1 MNNEINIELNDSVHS
16 LIDAVNSFFPGTV
29 TVTFIGKLQSGY
41 VRHDQAQ
48 AVQDGKNITVQI
60 ADLSAPNYTA
70 SHELLHLLM
79 VLRGF
84 PQVFFSLTTGQDQ
97 LDDQLKMMG
106 TELYDIVSHFVVVSE
121 QRKHGLINDEIEKMY
136 LKGIY
141 ATIKPEPDPVDD
153 QMTLRLMTLLDA
165 LVFYGDHFDSVADKL
180 SGDFPISL
188 AAAKNLYKVI
198 TEKPTDSPF
207 GLRRNVVKLF
217 KAFDEQ
223 LRKWELPPLHNDE
236 FTTLTSVLSKRQL
249 GLQVKQ
255 LFEVYHS
262 ELIEVN
268 SNTRAY
274 VGFNR
279 VDDQNSFV
287 IANPK
292 GNQDN
297 PEFFKTIYNKTVKEL
312 FDELKMPY
320 IERKS

>member
-1 MNNEINIELNDSVHS
+1 MNNEVNIDLNDDVQI
-16 LIDAVNSFFPGTV
+16 LINAVNNFFPGTA
-29 TVTFIGKLQSGY
+29 TVTFIGKLQAGY

-48 AVQDGKNITVQI
+48 TIQDGKNIIVQI
-60 ADLSAPNYTA
+60 DDLSAPNYTA

-84 PQVFFSLTTGQDQ
+84 PQVFFSLTTGDDK
-97 LDDQLKMMG
+97 LDEQLKMMG
-106 TELYDIVSHFVVVSE
+106 TELYDIVSHFVVVAE
-121 QRKHGLINDEIEKMY
+121 QRKHGLITDEIESMY

-141 ATIKPEPDPVDD
+141 ATIKPEPQPVDD

-165 LVFYGDHFDSVADKL
+165 MVFYGDKFDQVNDQLEK
-180 SGDFPISL
+180 DFPISL
-188 AAAKNLYKVI
+188 AAAKKLYKVI

-223 LRKWELPPLHNDE
+223 MKQWELPPLHNTE

-249 GLQVKQ
+249 NLQVKQ
-255 LFEVYHS
+255 LFEVFHS

-268 SNTRAY
+268 SNSRAY

-287 IANPK
+287 LANPK
-292 GNQDN
+292 GEKDN
-297 PEFFKTIYNKTVKEL
+297 PDFFKEVYNKTVKEL
-312 FDELKMPY
+312 FDDLKMPY
-320 IERKS
+320 IERV

>member
-1 MNNEINIELNDSVHS
+1 MDNEINIELNDQVHS
-16 LIDAVNSFFPGTV
+16 LIDAVNNFFPGTV
-29 TVTFIGKLQSGY
+29 TVNFLGKLQSGY
-41 VRHDQAQ
+41 VRHDQSQ
-48 AVQDGKNITVQI
+48 VVQDGKNIMIQI

-84 PQVFFSLTTGQDQ
+84 PQVFFSLTTGNAD

-106 TELYDIVSHFVVVSE
+106 TELYDMVSHFVVVSE
-121 QRKHGLINDEIEKMY
+121 QRKHGLIDDEIEAMY
-136 LKGIY
+136 MKGVY

-165 LVFYGDHFDSVADKL
+165 MVFYGDRFSQVADKL
-180 SGDFPISL
+180 KKDFPISL
-188 AAAKNLYKVI
+188 AAAEKLYQLI

-223 LRKWELPPLHNDE
+223 MKQWALPPLHNTE

-255 LFEVYHS
+255 LFEVFHS

-287 IANPK
+287 LANPK
-292 GNQDN
+292 GEQDN
-297 PEFFKTIYNKTVKEL
+297 PEFFQEIYGKTVKAL
-312 FDELKMPY
+312 FDSLKMPY
-320 IERKS
+320 IERK

>member
-1 MNNEINIELNDSVHS
+1 MDNPINIELNDQVQD
-16 LIDAVNSFFPGTV
+16 LINAVNHLFPGTV
-29 TVTFIGKLQSGY
+29 TVTFLGKLQSGY

-48 AVQDGKNITVQI
+48 TVQDGKNIIVQI

-84 PQVFFSLTTGQDQ
+84 PQVFYSLTTGDDT

-121 QRKHGLINDEIEKMY
+121 QRKHGLINEDIEQMY

-141 ATIKPEPDPVDD
+141 ATIKPEPNPLDD
-153 QMTLRLMTLLDA
+153 QMMLRLTTLLDA
-165 LVFYGDHFDSVADKL
+165 MVFYGDKLKTVADQLK
-180 SGDFPISL
+180 GDFPISY
-188 AAAKNLYKVI
+188 AAAEKLYAII
-198 TEKPTDSPF
+198 TDKPTNSPF

-223 LRKWELPPLHNDE
+223 LKDWELPALHNTE
-236 FTTLTSVLSKRQL
+236 FTTLTSVLSERQL
-249 GLQVKQ
+249 GLEVKQ

-262 ELIEVN
+262 ELVEIN
-268 SNTRAY
+268 SQTKAY

-287 IANPK
+287 LANPK

-297 PEFFKTIYNKTVKEL
+297 PEFFKRVYNQTVKQL
-312 FDELKMPY
+312 FDDLKMPY
-320 IERKS
+320 IIRK

>member
-1 MNNEINIELNDSVHS
+1 MDNSINIDLNKDVQG
-16 LIDAVNSFFPGTV
+16 LIDAVNHYFPGKV
-29 TVTFIGKLQSGY
+29 TVTFLGKLQSGY

-48 AVQDGKNITVQI
+48 AVQDGENIIVQI

-84 PQVFFSLTTGQDQ
+84 PQVFFSLTTGNDQ
-97 LDDQLKMMG
+97 LDEQLKMMG

-121 QRKHGLINDEIEKMY
+121 QRKHGLINDEIEEMY

-165 LVFYGDHFDSVADKL
+165 LVFYGDQFTKVDDRLKA
-180 SGDFPISL
+180 DFPISL
-188 AAAKNLYKVI
+188 AAAKKLYEVI
-198 TEKPTDSPF
+198 TAKPTDSPF

-223 LRKWELPPLHNDE
+223 MKAWELPPLHNTE
-236 FTTLTSVLSKRQL
+236 YTTLTSVLSKRQL

-255 LFEVYHS
+255 LFEVFHS

-268 SNTRAY
+268 SQTRAY

-287 IANPK
+287 LANPK
-292 GNQDN
+292 GDQDN
-297 PEFFKTIYNKTVKEL
+297 PEFFQEIYNKTVKDL
-312 FDELKMPY
+312 FDDLKMPY
-320 IERKS
+320 IERE

>member
-1 MNNEINIELNDSVHS
+1 MDNEINFDLNDQVHS
-16 LIDAVNSFFPGTV
+16 LIDAVNHYFPGTV
-29 TVTFIGKLQSGY
+29 TVTFLGKLQAGY
-41 VRHDQAQ
+41 VRHDQSQ
-48 AVQDGKNITVQI
+48 VVQDGKNVIIQI

-84 PQVFFSLTTGQDQ
+84 PQVFFSLTTGNSQ

-121 QRKHGLINDEIEKMY
+121 QRKHGLIDDDIEEMY

-141 ATIKPEPDPVDD
+141 ATIKPEPNPLDD

-165 LVFYGDHFDSVADKL
+165 MVFYGDHFDQVVGKL
-180 SGDFPISL
+180 KQDFPVSL
-188 AAAKNLYKVI
+188 AAAEKLYQVI

-223 LRKWELPPLHNDE
+223 LKQWELPPLHNTE

-249 GLQVKQ
+249 NLQVRQ
-255 LFEVYHS
+255 LFEVFHS
-262 ELIEVN
+262 ELIEIH

-279 VDDQNSFV
+279 VDDQNAFV
-287 IANPK
+287 LANPK
-292 GNQDN
+292 GDQDN
-297 PEFFKTIYNKTVKEL
+297 PEFFKKIYDKTVKEL
-312 FDELKMPY
+312 FDSLKMPY
-320 IERKS
+320 IERE

>member
-1 MNNEINIELNDSVHS
+1 MDNSINIELNDQVQD
-16 LIDAVNSFFPGTV
+16 LINAVNQLFPGTI

-48 AVQDGKNITVQI
+48 AVQDGKNVIIQI

-79 VLRGF
+79 VLHGF
-84 PQVFFSLTTGQDQ
+84 PQVFYSLTTGDDK

-121 QRKHGLINDEIEKMY
+121 QRKHGLINDEIEQMY

-141 ATIKPEPDPVDD
+141 ATIKPEPDPLDD
-153 QMTLRLMTLLDA
+153 EMMLRLTTLLDA
-165 LVFYGDHFDSVADKL
+165 MVFYGDKLATVADKL
-180 SGDFPISL
+180 KKDFPVSY
-188 AAAKNLYKVI
+188 AAAEKLYAII
-198 TEKPTDSPF
+198 TDKPTDSPF
-207 GLRRNVVKLF
+207 SLRRNVVKLF

-223 LRKWELPPLHNDE
+223 LKDWELPALHNTE
-236 FTTLTSVLSKRQL
+236 FTTLTSVLSERQL
-249 GLQVKQ
+249 GLEVKQ

-262 ELIEVN
+262 ELVEIN
-268 SNTRAY
+268 SNTKAY

-292 GNQDN
+292 GDQDN
-297 PEFFKTIYNKTVKEL
+297 PEFFKDVYGKTVKQL
-312 FDELKMPY
+312 FDDLKMPY
-320 IERKS
+320 IIRK

>member
-1 MNNEINIELNDSVHS
+1 MDNPINIELNDQVQD
-16 LIDAVNSFFPGTV
+16 LINAVNHLFPGTA
-29 TVTFIGKLQSGY
+29 TVTFLGKLQSGY

-48 AVQDGKNITVQI
+48 TVQDGKNIIVQI

-84 PQVFFSLTTGQDQ
+84 PQVFYSLTTGDDT

-121 QRKHGLINDEIEKMY
+121 QRKHGLINEDIEQMY

-141 ATIKPEPDPVDD
+141 ATIKPEPNPLDD
-153 QMTLRLMTLLDA
+153 QMMLRLTTLLDA
-165 LVFYGDHFDSVADKL
+165 MVFYGDKLKTVADQLK
-180 SGDFPISL
+180 GDFPISY
-188 AAAKNLYKVI
+188 AAAEKLYAII
-198 TEKPTDSPF
+198 TDKPTNSPF

-223 LRKWELPPLHNDE
+223 LKDWELPALHNTE
-236 FTTLTSVLSKRQL
+236 FTTLTSVLSERQL
-249 GLQVKQ
+249 GLEVKQ

-262 ELIEVN
+262 ELVEIN
-268 SNTRAY
+268 SQTKAY

-287 IANPK
+287 LANPK

-297 PEFFKTIYNKTVKEL
+297 PEFFKRVYNQTVKQL
-312 FDELKMPY
+312 FDDLKMPY
-320 IERKS
+320 IIRK

>member
-1 MNNEINIELNDSVHS
+1 MNNEVNIDLNDDVQS
-16 LIDAVNSFFPGTV
+16 LINAVNNFFPGTA
-29 TVTFIGKLQSGY
+29 TVTFIGKLQAGY

-48 AVQDGKNITVQI
+48 TIQDGKNIIVQI
-60 ADLSAPNYTA
+60 DDLSAPNYTA

-84 PQVFFSLTTGQDQ
+84 PQVFFSLTTGDDK
-97 LDDQLKMMG
+97 LDEQLKMMG

-121 QRKHGLINDEIEKMY
+121 QRKHGLITDEIESMY

-141 ATIKPEPDPVDD
+141 ATIKPEPQPVDD

-165 LVFYGDHFDSVADKL
+165 MVFYGDKFDQVNDQLEK
-180 SGDFPISL
+180 DFPISL
-188 AAAKNLYKVI
+188 AAAKKLYKVI

-223 LRKWELPPLHNDE
+223 MKQWELPPLHNTE

-249 GLQVKQ
+249 NLQVKQ
-255 LFEVYHS
+255 LFEVFHS

-268 SNTRAY
+268 SNSRAY

-287 IANPK
+287 LANPK
-292 GNQDN
+292 GEKDN
-297 PEFFKTIYNKTVKEL
+297 PDFFKEVYNKTVKEL
-312 FDELKMPY
+312 FDDLKMPY
-320 IERKS
+320 IERV